1 VERRGSRLEASGV
14 RQRWERCL
22 AAQDLSDLAARKLVT
37 IPFSVNY
44 TMGVKTLFNVFFY
57 FPNVFILKKRW
68 QGSERQA
75 DSSRL
80 TRSTFK
86 VTATKF
92 SGFIN
97 NRFTVSSN

>member
-14 RQRWERCL
+14 RQRWEHCL
-22 AAQDLSDLAARKLVT
+22 AAQDLSGFAARKLVT

-44 TMGVKTLFNVFFY
+44 TMGVKTFFNVF
-57 FPNVFILKKRW
+57 NVFLIFQTFFYLKKRW
-68 QGSERQA
+68 QSSERQA
-75 DSSRL
+75 GSSRL

-92 SGFIN
+92 
-97 NRFTVSSN
+97 NRFIKNRIL